1 MVWAV
6 SGVVRGDLT
15 YGADWA
21 VERAVCLCGLS
32 FRAIGIE
39 IVVPGDTFRV
49 IGPEAQSGL
58 RL

>member
-1 MVWAV
+1 MVWVV
-6 SGVVRGDLT
+6 SGVVGDLT

-21 VERAVCLCGLS
+21 VGRAVCLRWPS
-32 FRAIGIE
+32 SRTNGIE
-39 IVVPGDTFRV
+39 IVVPYDTFRV

>member
-1 MVWAV
+1 M
-6 SGVVRGDLT
+6 VRGDLT

>member
-1 MVWAV
+1 MV
-6 SGVVRGDLT
+6 SGVVGDLT

-21 VERAVCLCGLS
+21 VGRAVCLRWPS
-32 FRAIGIE
+32 SRANGIE
-39 IVVPGDTFRV
+39 IVVPYDTFRV